1 VLWTKSGARAES
13 PEGTRLGYLL
23 IGSRPL
29 ADSIYWSDPYDNT
42 IRGAPLA
49 GSGSVDTIFSAAP
62 TVSDA
67 PWGLAIDAAA
77 GRIYWTSRFGNKIQR
92 APLAPG
98 GTAET
103 LYGQTDGV
111 NDPTGI
117 AIHPAAGRIYWSN
130 SGDATIR
137 RAPLAPHGNVETLY
151 SGSAEG
157 VVGPAG
163 VAIDPAEGRIYWAN
177 AGDNT
182 IRVAPLAPHG
192 NVQPLYGPQ
201 GLSNPWWVAIDPAA
215 GRIYWTFWSWY
226 TDARIQDAPLAGGGN
241 IDNLYDST
249 RGVTSPGGLAI
260 DPSPAPGLK
269 RLEIVRDT
277 ESFARWFGR
286 ARDWASD
293 LFFRSTA
300 SPGLI
305 YWGNGQTGGRLVPQN
320 PGTIQ
325 RAPLAP
331 GGAFETLYRDY
342 AQVVGAPY
350 GLALLRAPL
359 GTVPPTITWQFVL
372 SEGPVRGPLGP
383 APNSDLIE
391 HRLACSPGT
400 WAPDLLGSF
409 LYRAPQSITYQWM
422 RNGTDLTG
430 YPDPTKPYYT
440 PTSVGNYSCRVTAT
454 NRAGSAAQTSAA
466 SAVSSGMLPSP

>member
-182 IRVAPLAPHG
+182 IRVAPLAP
-192 NVQPLYGPQ
+192 
-201 GLSNPWWVAIDPAA
+201 
-215 GRIYWTFWSWY
+215 
-226 TDARIQDAPLAGGGN
+226 
-241 IDNLYDST
+241 
-249 RGVTSPGGLAI
+249 
-260 DPSPAPGLK
+260 
-269 RLEIVRDT
+269 
-277 ESFARWFGR
+277 
-286 ARDWASD
+286 
-293 LFFRSTA
+293 
-300 SPGLI
+300 
-305 YWGNGQTGGRLVPQN
+305 
-320 PGTIQ
+320 
-325 RAPLAP
+325 

-342 AQVVGAPY
+342 AQGVGAPY